1 MTIKTSYTEKF
12 EYFCSRVVMALG
24 MILFLLLSF
33 TSLLYTEE
41 FETNHAETLERV
53 KDPLFLNLLL
63 IMLILTVLF
72 CGGRWLVKD
81 KARKERNVRILL
93 FFTCGYAVV
102 YGLLWSWA
110 CRCNPFVDSKMISLF
125 ADQLAHGIDALGPYE
140 LDYIVSF
147 PHQIGLIAMM
157 EVIYRIVGWE
167 NWHILQ
173 IINAFAAGGIVF
185 TGYQIVKKICKNHEM
200 GEIYFLFL
208 MLGCHPLYIY
218 VAFFYGELLSILF
231 TLLSVYAL
239 LQYLERKGWREL
251 VLMAAAITLACLI
264 RSNCYIVL
272 AAMGCVLVVK
282 AISERR
288 FRHILALGACILVFW
303 TSHTALIKV
312 YGPRLGVPLDHSM
325 PSIVF
330 VAMGLQEG
338 GVRPAGWYNGYHWD
352 AFVEQAGKDQERSK
366 EIAKESI
373 QESIRKFRENP
384 AYALDFF
391 GRKTFSQWNEPTF
404 SSQMETNHRDT
415 ERPKLMDRLYKG
427 DLWKPFVHMMGIYQS
442 LIYLGV
448 LLFLLLGRR
457 ENLFVERLLLLIVVI
472 GGFLFF
478 TFWEARSRY
487 ILPYFVL
494 MVPMAAIGFDLLF
507 GKVRAFWQNHPEKKA
522 AIQKMKDVLPVDKLE
537 PFMGKAILLA
547 AGLPSIA
554 LFLYS
559 LFFTTGYKEDALE
572 TPVEVGDPFLL
583 ILLFIFISLGIIFF
597 AGKWILK
604 KEDYRERNL
613 KLLLGAVLLHCFIFC
628 MCWNLLAE
636 SGLRGDPLYLHALA
650 GGFAQGDVSSGSMDY
665 LYTYPHQAG
674 QALLLEI
681 VYRIF
686 GYENLLAFRILNT
699 IGVMVFVFCG
709 FQITK
714 ELFHKDEIQVNFLL
728 LAAGCIPL
736 LNYTNVIY
744 GEVLS
749 IAGVIFAV
757 WMLLLWLKEER
768 IWQML
773 LMIAAL
779 VFAVYMKNNCL
790 IAAVAIGVVL
800 LVKAVSEKRRKL
812 AAWIFPM
819 ILALLLAQP
828 AMTKLYELRSGW
840 PLDQAMPKNLWVA
853 MGLQGTGDN
862 AGWWNE
868 FPIKVYKE
876 QANYDPKIAY
886 EIGNEAIK
894 LSLRSFAG
902 NPVAAVRF
910 FQQKFVSQWND
921 VSYGCWVYSG
931 SPMIPKL
938 EFWMNVYHSLIFL
951 GLSCFVILRLRQKK
965 RLEETLLLLLLL
977 GGYLF
982 HIFWEVKGRYG
993 LFYFVLALPV
1003 AAAGIQDLTEYI
1015 LKKRKEKK
1023 YGKKE
1028 EAF

>member
-1 MTIKTSYTEKF
+1 MTIKAFHTEKF

-24 MILFLLLSF
+24 ILLFLFLSVS
-33 TSLLYTEE
+33 SLLYTEE
-41 FETNHAETLERV
+41 FEANNVERLEKV
-53 KDPLFLNLLL
+53 KDPAFLNLLFIVL
-63 IMLILTVLF
+63 VLILLF
-72 CGGRWLVKD
+72 YGGRWLVKD
-81 KARKERNVRILL
+81 ETKRIRNIRILL
-93 FFTCGYAVV
+93 FFTCGYAVI
-102 YGLLWSWA
+102 YGLLWAWA
-110 CRCNPFVDSKMISLF
+110 CRCNPFVDSEMVSLF
-125 ADQLAHGIDALGPYE
+125 ADQLAHGIDALGSHE
-140 LDYIVSF
+140 LSYIVSY
-147 PHQIGLIAMM
+147 PHQLGLIALM
-157 EVIYRIVGWE
+157 EIMYRIAGWE

-173 IINAFAAGGIVF
+173 VINAFAAGGIVF
-185 TGYQIVKKICKNHEM
+185 TGYQIVTKLGKNHEM
-200 GEIYFLFL
+200 GGVYFLFL
-208 MLGCHPLYIY
+208 MIGCHPLYIY

-231 TLLSVYAL
+231 TLLSLYGL
-239 LQYLERKGWREL
+239 LRYLERPRWKEL
-251 VLMAAAITLACLI
+251 GLMAAAITLACLI

-272 AAMGCVLVVK
+272 MAMGCVLTVK
-282 AISERR
+282 AISEKKL
-288 FRHILALGACILVFW
+288 RHILALGACIITFLL
-303 TSHTALIKV
+303 SHIAIIKV
-312 YGPRLGVPLDHSM
+312 YEPRLGVPLDQSM
-325 PSIVF
+325 PSILW

-338 GVRPAGWYNGYHWD
+338 IRPAGWYNGYSWD
-352 AFVEQAGKDQERSK
+352 VYVEKTGKDQERSK
-366 EIAKESI
+366 EIAKASIMESL
-373 QESIRKFRENP
+373 QTFRENP
-384 AYALDFF
+384 SYAVDFF
-391 GRKTFSQWNEPTF
+391 GRKTFSQWNEPTYA
-404 SSQMETNHRDT
+404 SQVETNHRDT
-415 ERPKLMDRLYKG
+415 ERPKLLDRLYKG
-427 DLWKPFVHMMGIYQS
+427 DLWKPFVHTMGIYQS
-442 LIYLGV
+442 LIYLGA
-448 LLFLLLGRR
+448 LLFLLLCRKK
-457 ENLFVERLLLLIVVI
+457 NVLVERLLLLIVVI

-478 TFWEARSRY
+478 TFWEAKSRY
-487 ILPYFVL
+487 VFPYFVL
-494 MVPMAAIGFDLLF
+494 MIPMAAIGFELF
-507 GKVRAFWQNHPEKKA
+507 FRKLQVFWQNHPEKRA
-522 AIQKMKDVLPVDKLE
+522 AMQRMKNALPVNKLE
-537 PFMGKAILLA
+537 FFTRKLILLA

-583 ILLFIFISLGIIFF
+583 ILLFILISLGIIFF

-736 LNYTNVIY
+736 LIYTNVIY

-965 RLEETLLLLLLL
+965 RLEETLLLLILL

-1028 EAF
+1028 EVF